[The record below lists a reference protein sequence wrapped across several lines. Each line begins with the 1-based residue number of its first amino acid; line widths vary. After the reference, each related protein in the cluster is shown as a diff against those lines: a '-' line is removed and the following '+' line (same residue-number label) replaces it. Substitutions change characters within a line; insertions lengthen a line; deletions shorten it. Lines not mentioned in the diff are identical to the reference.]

1 MPSANASRLPIPAQ
15 APAGQPPRPRVLVVE
30 DEGDI
35 AGLIRHTLERS
46 GEVTVEVAASGDQ
59 ALKLATEQPPDLV
72 ILDLNLPVLNG
83 LDVCRLL
90 RSRQATARIPII
102 MLTAR
107 TSEGDRVIGL
117 DAGADDYVTKPFSLR
132 ELSARVRAALRRG
145 KGDDAAAPP
154 PIYRGRHLVAD
165 FDAVA
170 ISVDGDAVRLTRREF
185 ELLRYLVENRN
196 RVLSRDRLLER
207 VWGYDRLIETR
218 SVDVHVGRLRGKLG
232 EAGKQIE
239 TVVGLGY
246 RFVE

>member
-1 MPSANASRLPIPAQ
+1 
-15 APAGQPPRPRVLVVE
+15 
-30 DEGDI
+30 
-35 AGLIRHTLERS
+35 
-46 GEVTVEVAASGDQ
+46 
-59 ALKLATEQPPDLV
+59 V

-90 RSRQATARIPII
+90 RARAATARIPII

-107 TSEGDRVIGL
+107 TSEGDRVLGL

-145 KGDDAAAPP
+145 KAEEAAAAPAV
-154 PIYRGRHLVAD
+154 YRGKHLVAD

-170 ISVDGDAVRLTRREF
+170 ISVDGQAVRLTRREF